1 MTTIQDLHAAIS
13 RRSWSDVEV
22 AANKLRD
29 APVSQKEAVPVAD
42 TWFADRSLPIMAM
55 SGDVES
61 DLVLKLHFRRSVTD
75 ADRQEVLAAL
85 NLYQASL
92 ASPVPAPAGEPAV
105 KALPDDLLERL
116 EAGVTHAGVHD
127 DNSTELFNVDD
138 ASDTMWDAAQGP
150 AMAMADQWA
159 EMAEPV
165 AVRAVA

>member
-29 APVSQKEAVPVAD
+29 APVSQKEAVPVGFIDPHA
-42 TWFADRSLPIMAM
+42 
-55 SGDVES
+55 
-61 DLVLKLHFRRSVTD
+61 TD
-75 ADRQEVLAAL
+75 AKSSLGEPL
-85 NLYQASL
+85 NFWCSPVRRGAFTQPLY